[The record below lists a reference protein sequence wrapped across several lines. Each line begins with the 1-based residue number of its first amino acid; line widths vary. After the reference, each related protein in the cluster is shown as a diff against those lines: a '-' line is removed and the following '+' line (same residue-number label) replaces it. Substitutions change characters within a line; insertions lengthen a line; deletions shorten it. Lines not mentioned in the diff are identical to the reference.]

1 MGAEFDLIP
10 RFGKGGPTRTALQTL
25 LQVVF
30 WALVLCISYR
40 VLSHH
45 LPRYLPR
52 DWASA
57 HEFDALMDWKA
68 AQLYFQG
75 KSPYSP
81 EGLAYLRVAGMGHPP
96 TTPFLFLPLAGL
108 EKALTAELIGLS
120 VWLCLAIHAYL
131 CALAV
136 RFPSPIALALLVWS
150 FMIGTG
156 GFLMHF
162 WAVQL
167 SEHIAFLY
175 VLCWWYLRR
184 GQETRAGVALGL
196 AATLKLFPGLMFLFL
211 LLARRFRA
219 FFAAS
224 LTFGF
229 AAAVMTAVYGFKAWP
244 LFFAQQKPIAL
255 EWMGHVRNASL
266 QGIVVR
272 LFSPACVAK
281 SVPTSAAT
289 WTAIGISVLVLGLA
303 GFLCFRG
310 LTRAKKGDPRACDLP
325 FALFALLSVFLNA
338 WIWEHYTVLLIQPA
352 FVMCAFVIVRYG
364 KALRGY
370 LDEHVS
376 MGALLRN
383 AALTVSVLAGVA
395 FSAWLLTL
403 NIYAKE
409 RMNELYRAGKEP
421 FFHLYFHVYEA
432 INYAPWVI
440 LIVLCFACVIA
451 ERAGRARLES
461 AQH

>member
-1 MGAEFDLIP
+1 MGAEFDFLP
-10 RFGKGGPTRTALQTL
+10 RFAKGGPTRNAVHTALGIA
-25 LQVVF
+25 F
-30 WALVLCISYR
+30 WVIVSWCAYG

-45 LPRYLPR
+45 LPQYLPR
-52 DWASA
+52 DWANA

-75 KSPYSP
+75 KSPYSK

-96 TTPFLFLPLAGL
+96 TTPFLFLPLAAL

-136 RFPSPIALALLVWS
+136 RFPSPIALAVLVWS

-156 GFLMHF
+156 GFHMHF

-167 SEHIAFLY
+167 SEHISFLY

-184 GQETRAGVALGL
+184 GQESRAGIALGL

-219 FFAAS
+219 FIAAS

-244 LFFAQQKPIAL
+244 LFFEQQKPIAL
-255 EWMGHVRNASL
+255 DWIGHVRNASL
-266 QGIVVR
+266 QGIVTR

-281 SVPTSAAT
+281 ALPTSPAT
-289 WTAIGISVLVLGLA
+289 WTAVGVSVVVLA
-303 GFLCFRG
+303 AAAFLCFRS
-310 LTRAKKGDPRACDLP
+310 LTRAKNGDPRAVDLP

-338 WIWEHYTVLLIQPA
+338 WVWEHYTVLLIQPA
-352 FVMCAFVIVRYG
+352 FVLCAFVISRYG
-364 KALRGY
+364 RALRNF
-370 LDEHVS
+370 LDERIS
-376 MGALLRN
+376 TGALLRN
-383 AALTVSVLAGVA
+383 TALLVSVVGGVL
-395 FSAWLLTL
+395 FSAFLLTL

-409 RMNELYRAGKEP
+409 RANELWHAGKQR
-421 FFHLYFHVYEA
+421 FFHVYFHVYET

-440 LIVLCFACVIA
+440 LIVLGFACVVV
-451 ERAGRARLES
+451 ERSSS
-461 AQH
+461 APKNRRT